1 MQMMLPKCWKTI
13 DFFNNLNDAP
23 EILSNIICLA
33 KHFLLNRSQEG
44 FDHPIN
50 CIITNSASPQPC
62 CRNQGCSSIP
72 ESEPSFLALLYLP
85 LGGHFASKQ
94 SLLS

>member
-1 MQMMLPKCWKTI
+1 MMLPKCWKTI
-13 DFFNNLNDAP
+13 DFLNNLNDAP
-23 EILSNIICLA
+23 EILCNIICLA

-50 CIITNSASPQPC
+50 CIITNSAPLQPRC
-62 CRNQGCSSIP
+62 SSRGCSPIP
-72 ESEPSFLALLYLP
+72 EWEPSFLALLYLP
-85 LGGHFASKQ
+85 LGGLFAPKQ